1 MQLQQL
7 TTGNT
12 VDEGEEGKERKREKG
27 REGNERKEAEVMTK
41 KVRKSE
47 KGRGIET
54 TTTIAREV
62 GVTGLSKEQG
72 GRNEEFRWRKSRG
85 GGISM

>member
-1 MQLQQL
+1 
-7 TTGNT
+7 
-12 VDEGEEGKERKREKG
+12 
-27 REGNERKEAEVMTK
+27 MTK

-85 GGISM
+85 GGDKYVGGSGEDFSCFISPARSHCPHLKEP